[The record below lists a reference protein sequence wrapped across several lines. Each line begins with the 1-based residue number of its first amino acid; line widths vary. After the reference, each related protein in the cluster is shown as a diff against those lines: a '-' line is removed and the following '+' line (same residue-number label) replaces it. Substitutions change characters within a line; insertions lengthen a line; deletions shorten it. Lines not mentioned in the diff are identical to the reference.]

1 MRKFE
6 PFEDELV
13 DEIKKM
19 YNAQAYQDAIEGD
32 IKNLKKR
39 KRLAL
44 FAEKGNHSKAKC
56 T

>member
-19 YNAQAYQDAIEGD
+19 YNAEFYQTAIESD
-32 IKNLKKR
+32 ISNLKKKR
-39 KRLAL
+39 KICIRRKKKLL
-44 FAEKGNHSKAKC
+44 ISRMQ
-56 T
+56 